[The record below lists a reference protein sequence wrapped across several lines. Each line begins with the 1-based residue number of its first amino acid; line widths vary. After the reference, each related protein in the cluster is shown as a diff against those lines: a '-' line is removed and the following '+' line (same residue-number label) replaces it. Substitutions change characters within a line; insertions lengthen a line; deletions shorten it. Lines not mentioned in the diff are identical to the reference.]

1 MMALLPFLTASNPN
15 PNPLFLGAFVGVEME
30 GMKVEEAYFR
40 GRNLQGARFPIP
52 NGCSGNYV
60 ILQGIEI

>member
-1 MMALLPFLTASNPN
+1 
-15 PNPLFLGAFVGVEME
+15 ME

-40 GRNLQGARFPIP
+40 GGKLQGARLSIT
-52 NGCSGNYV
+52 NGCSGKYV